1 MSMDWLKTTFNEPG
15 GLPLTDIIV
24 RLSVSFVF
32 GLAVAGLHVCTRP
45 PSKPEGPRLGT
56 SLVMLCVLIAIV
68 SQVVGNNAA
77 RAFSLV
83 GAVSVIRFRTPLED
97 TRDTAFVLFAVILGM
112 ASGVGYFEVG
122 LLGLLAVGVTTVG
135 FMLRNIVPSAAV
147 WHIDIRVP
155 AGKSVER
162 ILEIVEDAG
171 DESPDPT
178 GPAKSE
184 PASEKK
190 AAKAKAAENGPP
202 SGAGKEPRGSEEAT
216 VGVATMLKRCDFVSG
231 CTVKQGT
238 LMEYRYKIVL
248 RPGVTALQLIAEIS
262 KHEDCHGVDIK
273 QA

>member
-171 DESPDPT
+171 DESPDLT
-178 GPAKSE
+178 GPAISE

-190 AAKAKAAENGPP
+190 AAKAAENGPP
-202 SGAGKEPRGSEEAT
+202 
-216 VGVATMLKRCDFVSG
+216 MLKRCDFVSG

-262 KHEDCHGVDIK
+262 KHEDCQGVDIK

>member
-1 MSMDWLKTTFNEPG
+1 M
-15 GLPLTDIIV
+15 
-24 RLSVSFVF
+24 
-32 GLAVAGLHVCTRP
+32 
-45 PSKPEGPRLGT
+45 
-56 SLVMLCVLIAIV
+56 
-68 SQVVGNNAA
+68 GNNAA

-171 DESPDPT
+171 DESPDLT
-178 GPAKSE
+178 GPAISE

-190 AAKAKAAENGPP
+190 AAKAAENGPP
-202 SGAGKEPRGSEEAT
+202 SGAGKEPRGSGEAT

-262 KHEDCHGVDIK
+262 KHEDCQGVDIK